1 MTPAIALDLTRLSI
15 GPAWTTPRGI
25 DRVDLAYAERFLQHW
40 RGECVATLSTPW
52 GSYFLDRAR
61 ALGVLRA
68 VERSWGETRTAG
80 EDPHYARARAYLNG
94 EPVAA
99 AAPVQRRS
107 RRSAITAAVWNVLK
121 GAGVPLGTS
130 AVRKVP
136 AGALYL
142 NTGQIGIA
150 DARLLSWLNRRPDV
164 RPVFMLHDTIPID
177 YPEHVPVTSR
187 AYHHKMIANAARYAR
202 GLIVTTRAA
211 ETDIRRELEKTG
223 RTDIDIAAA
232 PLPPSTAFLETSA
245 DIDRLAAA
253 PYFVICGA
261 IEPRKN
267 HLLLLNVWRELIRKE
282 GEAAPRLLIVG
293 RRWNTGSEAV
303 RMLERSPSLSNH
315 VVEIVGLSTP
325 GLVQLLRGAQ
335 ALLMPSFAEG
345 FGLPI
350 VEALSLGTPVIAS
363 NIAAHLEAGGP
374 FATYLSPIDGIGW
387 MHAIRDHVRNNA
399 ARRAALERYV
409 PDTWERYFQRIEPFV
424 LSLAEAGAG
433 RVAQVAAE

>member
-1 MTPAIALDLTRLSI
+1 MTPAIALDLTRLTI

-40 RGECVATLSTPW
+40 RGECVATLAMPW

-61 ALGVLRA
+61 ALGILRT
-68 VERSWGETRTAG
+68 VERLWGETRTVG
-80 EDPHYARARAYLNG
+80 EDPHYARACAYLNG
-94 EPVAA
+94 EPVAEA
-99 AAPVQRRS
+99 ERQPPRS

-121 GAGVPLGTS
+121 GAGVPLGAS
-130 AVRKVP
+130 AARRVP
-136 AGALYL
+136 EGAVYL

-150 DARLLSWLNRRPDV
+150 DARLLGWLNRRPDV

-177 YPEHVPVTSR
+177 YPEHVPPTSR
-187 AYHHKMIANAARYAR
+187 AYHHKMIVNAARYAR

-223 RTDIDIAAA
+223 RSDIDIAAA
-232 PLPPSTAFLETSA
+232 PLPPSAAFLESA
-245 DIDRLAAA
+245 AGERLDTA

-267 HLLLLNVWRELIRKE
+267 HLLLLNVWRELVRRD
-282 GEAAPRLLIVG
+282 GEAAPRLVILG

-303 RMLERSPSLSNH
+303 RMLERSPSLANH
-315 VVEIVGLSTP
+315 VVEIAGLSTP
-325 GLVQLLRGAQ
+325 GLIQLLRGAQ

-350 VEALSLGTPVIAS
+350 VEALSVGTPVIAS
-363 NIAAHLEAGGP
+363 NIAAHQEAGGP

-387 MHAIRDHVRNNA
+387 LHAIQDHMRNNV
-399 ARRAALERYV
+399 ARRTALKRYV
-409 PDTWERYFQRIEPFV
+409 PETWDRYFDRIEPFV
-424 LSLAEAGAG
+424 ISLAETHTGQTPG
-433 RVAQVAAE
+433 VAAA